1 MRVLHVIPSLGEQR
15 GGPSAAALAMVA
27 ALNATGAVQAEI
39 VSSND
44 NRVGTLDVDC
54 NNLTEYR
61 EVPVWF
67 FARYAS
73 MFSPIREYQIG
84 IGARAWLRENMPS
97 YDVVHVHAIFSYMST
112 VGMSLARELSVPYVV
127 RPIGQ
132 LGQWSLRQSP
142 IRKWLYWNLLE
153 RRNLQAAN
161 AVHFTSALEHAEAL
175 ATIPDTRASIIPP
188 GVSGSS
194 PVAGASE
201 QLRRQYNLPRDAL
214 VALYLSRLH
223 PKKGIEYLLR
233 AVAAHANVHL
243 LVAGSGDPA
252 YEQVVHELIDK
263 LGINARVS
271 MLGFV
276 AGKQKDLLLQGA
288 DLFALT
294 SYSENFGIA
303 VAEALVNGTPA
314 LVTDGVALA
323 EFVTEHQA
331 GRVCALNDR
340 SISEA
345 LGAFARSRADEAER
359 GRIRALASA
368 EFQWSAIAGKLAELY
383 RALATT

>member
-1 MRVLHVIPSLGEQR
+1 
-15 GGPSAAALAMVA
+15 
-27 ALNATGAVQAEI
+27 
-39 VSSND
+39 
-44 NRVGTLDVDC
+44 
-54 NNLTEYR
+54 
-61 EVPVWF
+61 
-67 FARYAS
+67 
-73 MFSPIREYQIG
+73 
-84 IGARAWLRENMPS
+84 
-97 YDVVHVHAIFSYMST
+97 MST
-112 VGMSLARELSVPYVV
+112 VGMSLAREMSVPYVV

-142 IRKWLYWNLLE
+142 IRKRLYWNLLE

-201 QLRRQYNLPRDAL
+201 QLRHNTIFRATLWLRCTYRACI
-214 VALYLSRLH
+214 
-223 PKKGIEYLLR
+223 PKKASNICR
-233 AVAAHANVHL
+233 AVAAHNVHL

-252 YEQVVHELIDK
+252 YERVHELIDK

-303 VAEALVNGTPA
+303 VAEALVNTPA

-331 GRVCALNDR
+331 GRVCV
-340 SISEA
+340 E
-345 LGAFARSRADEAER
+345 
-359 GRIRALASA
+359 
-368 EFQWSAIAGKLAELY
+368 
-383 RALATT
+383 